1 MTNIACPKTRGVTSP
16 FSGRISSALAA
27 AAFALLLASN
37 PARAQQPAPAPATT
51 TTTTTTTTTATS
63 DASAAAPLTMEA
75 VTVTGLRASLISAQE
90 IKENSP
96 ELMDAVVAE
105 DIGKFPDIT
114 TADALARIPGIQV
127 SHTAGEAENVVIR
140 GLPNIE
146 TTVNGYEMF
155 TGTGRAVALEDIPA
169 EMLAGLSV
177 YKSVGAD
184 QVEGG
189 VAGLIDIQ
197 LHRPF
202 DFEGAEFAGTAR
214 GYYSDQA
221 KKDSY
226 NLSFLA
232 SNRWKYDG
240 GEFGVLVD
248 LSYSKQ
254 HYEDQIA
261 DNYVHFGAN
270 GEQFDLATDPNGV
283 RGYYADNYGLQ
294 LIPGSRARS
303 GASVMLQW
311 KNKDGLSV
319 YWDNLYTGYQ
329 NTHQV
334 DFFIAIPSFGGFTN
348 NVTLFPAGY
357 EGYDVPE
364 KFDNLGTPARFVQS
378 LTANNT
384 NTIASEQSFTDATDT
399 YQGAFGGVW
408 DKDNIRL
415 DAEVSYNISSV
426 RTRGVILDT
435 IIVTPVMN
443 ITYNL
448 NSPTDVNLSGIS
460 YTDPNNFH
468 LSQYFDQWDK
478 DESIQYAVKSDVLVR
493 LGNSFLHSLK
503 LGVRYSER
511 DLNSHSA
518 NPGSYGL
525 PFATLTSSVP
535 GLESLSPT
543 TPFVS
548 STQLNIRQWVAPNPT
563 FLLDNTDVIR
573 SLAGRP
579 DGLPP
584 VDPSRT
590 FIDTEKDFAMY
601 AMGSYHA
608 DLGGMPLD
616 GEFGAR
622 FTDAHDGLGGYQ
634 QQSINGS
641 TTGPFLLTTVDAAR
655 WDVLPVINGRL
666 KLEDNF
672 LLRASITKT
681 VTRPDYVNLNP
692 AVSLTSPG
700 PTIQGSGSG
709 GNPNL
714 DPIRSTNYDMSLEYY
729 PSKSTQVTV
738 AGFYRKIDG
747 YIQNY
752 ADEEVIGG
760 NSYSITR
767 PRSTHD
773 GSLQGVEVGYQ
784 QFFDFLPDAFRGLG
798 FQANYTYID
807 GTTQSP
813 LTLQQTPLAQV
824 SKNNYNVVLIYER
837 GPVSARLAYNW
848 RDKFID
854 SFNQPGI
861 QPTTVWVQSNDRLDF
876 SLDYA
881 ITKNFTLTFEATNI
895 LGHHYHD
902 NFGNLPMFTRDVR
915 NYDRTIGVGLRY
927 RY

>member
-1 MTNIACPKTRGVTSP
+1 MTNTACPKTGGLTPPS
-16 FSGRISSALAA
+16 SGRLPHLLALASMALIA
-27 AAFALLLASN
+27 ASV
-37 PARAQQPAPAPATT
+37 PARAQQVPATT
-51 TTTTTTTTTATS
+51 TTTTTTTTAPADS
-63 DASAAAPLTMEA
+63 SAAAPVTMEA
-75 VTVTGLRASLISAQE
+75 FTVTGLRASLITAQDL
-90 IKENSP
+90 KENSP
-96 ELMDAVVAE
+96 EIEDSLVAE

-127 SHTAGEAENVVIR
+127 SHTAGEAETVALR

-146 TTVNGYEMF
+146 TTVNGYEVF
-155 TGTGRAVALEDIPA
+155 TGTGRGVAFEDIPA
-169 EMLAGLSV
+169 EMLAGIDT

-184 QVEGG
+184 QIEGG
-189 VAGLIDIQ
+189 VAGLIDIR

-202 DFEGAEFAGTAR
+202 DFDGPEFAATTR

-232 SNRWKYDG
+232 SDRWKYAG
-240 GEFGVLVD
+240 GEFGMLVD
-248 LSYSKQ
+248 LSWSKQ

-270 GEQFDLATDPNGV
+270 GEQFDLATDPSGT

-294 LIPGSRARS
+294 LIPGSRTRT

-311 KNKDGLSV
+311 KNNNGLSV

-329 NTHQV
+329 NDHQV
-334 DFFIAIPSFGGFTN
+334 DFFIAIPSFGGFTD

-357 EGYDVPE
+357 EGYNVPE
-364 KFDNLGTPARFVQS
+364 HYDNLGTPARFVES

-399 YQGAFGGVW
+399 YQGAFGAVW

-415 DAEVSYNISSV
+415 DAEVSYSLSSV
-426 RTRGVILDT
+426 RTRGVIMDT

-443 ITYNL
+443 VTYNL
-448 NSPTDVNLSGIS
+448 NSPTDINMSGIS
-460 YTDPNNFH
+460 YTDPSNYH

-478 DESIQYAVKSDVLVR
+478 DESTFYAVKSDVLVR
-493 LGNSFLHSLK
+493 LRDMFLTDLK
-503 LGVRYSER
+503 FGVRYSDR

-518 NPGSYGL
+518 NPGSYPL
-525 PFATLTSSVP
+525 PFATLTSSIP
-535 GLESLSPT
+535 GLEAISPSV
-543 TPFVS
+543 PFVS
-548 STQLNIRQWVAPNPT
+548 PTQLNIRQWLAPNPT
-563 FLLDNTDVIR
+563 FLLDDTDVIR
-573 SLAGRP
+573 GLAGRP

-590 FIDTEKDFAMY
+590 FLDSEEDFATY
-601 AMGSYHA
+601 AMGDYHFM
-608 DLGGMPLD
+608 LGTLPLD
-616 GEFGAR
+616 GQVGVR

-634 QQSINGS
+634 QQNVGGS
-641 TTGPFLLTTVDAAR
+641 TTGPFVLTTVQTSR

-666 KLEDNF
+666 KLEDNL
-672 LLRASITKT
+672 LLRASVTKT
-681 VTRPDYVNLNP
+681 VTRPDYADLNP

-729 PSKSTQVTV
+729 PSKSTQVTLS
-738 AGFYRKIDG
+738 GFYRTIDG
-747 YIQNY
+747 YIQSY
-752 ADEEVIGG
+752 ADEEIIGG

-767 PRSTHD
+767 PQSTHD
-773 GSLQGVEVGYQ
+773 GTLQGFEAGYQ
-784 QFFDFLPDAFRGLG
+784 QFFDFLPDVLKGIG
-798 FQANYTYID
+798 VQANYTYID
-807 GTTQSP
+807 GQTQDP
-813 LTLQQTPLAQV
+813 ILLVKVPLAQV
-824 SKNNYNVVLIYER
+824 SKNNYNIVLLYER

-861 QPTTVWVQSNDRLDF
+861 QPTTVWVQPNDRLDF
-876 SLDYA
+876 SLDVA
-881 ITKNFTLTFEATNI
+881 ITKNFTLTFDATNI
-895 LGHHYHD
+895 LGHYYHD
-902 NFGNLPMFTRDVR
+902 DFGDLPMFTRDTR
-915 NYDRTIGVGLRY
+915 NYDRTVGVGLRY

>member
-1 MTNIACPKTRGVTSP
+1 VIPPSSRRTSA
-16 FSGRISSALAA
+16 ALAA

-37 PARAQQPAPAPATT
+37 TALAQQPAPATT
-51 TTTTTTTTTATS
+51 TTTTTTTTAT
-63 DASAAAPLTMEA
+63 DASAAAPVTMEA

-96 ELMDAVVAE
+96 ELVDSVVAE

-114 TADALARIPGIQV
+114 TADALARIPGVQV
-127 SHTAGEAENVVIR
+127 SHTAGEAENVVVR

-146 TTVNGYEMF
+146 TTINGYEVF
-155 TGTGRAVALEDIPA
+155 TGTGRGVALEDIPA
-169 EMLAGLSV
+169 EMLAGIDT
-177 YKSVGAD
+177 YKSIGAD
-184 QVEGG
+184 QIEGG
-189 VAGLIDIQ
+189 VAGLIDVR

-202 DFEGAEFAGTAR
+202 DFDGPEFAATTR

-240 GEFGVLVD
+240 GEFGALIDV
-248 LSYSKQ
+248 SYSKQ

-294 LIPGSRARS
+294 LIPGSRTRS
-303 GASVMLQW
+303 GASIMLQW

-329 NTHQV
+329 NDHQV

-364 KFDNLGTPARFVQS
+364 KYDALGTPARFVES

-415 DAEVSYNISSV
+415 DAEVSYNVSSV

-435 IIVTPVMN
+435 IIITPVMN
-443 ITYNL
+443 INYNL

-478 DESIQYAVKSDVLVR
+478 DHSVQYAVKSDVLVR
-493 LGNSFLHSLK
+493 LGNAILPSLK
-503 LGVRYSER
+503 FGVRYSDR
-511 DLNSHSA
+511 DVNSHSA

-525 PFATLTSSVP
+525 PFATLTSSIP
-535 GLESLSPT
+535 GLEALSPS

-563 FLLDNTDVIR
+563 FLLDDTDVIR
-573 SLAGRP
+573 ALAGRP
-579 DGLPP
+579 AGLPP

-590 FIDTEKDFAMY
+590 FLDSEENFATY
-601 AMGSYHA
+601 AMGNYHA
-608 DLGGMPLD
+608 DLDGMPLD
-616 GEFGAR
+616 GEFGVR

-634 QQSINGS
+634 QQSIAGS
-641 TTGPFLLTTVDAAR
+641 TTGPFQLTTVQTAR

-666 KLEDNF
+666 KLEDNL
-672 LLRASITKT
+672 LLRASVTKT
-681 VTRPDYVNLNP
+681 VTRPDYANLNP

-714 DPIRSTNYDMSLEYY
+714 DPIRSTNYDLSLEYY

-738 AGFYRKIDG
+738 AGFYRSIDG

-767 PRSTHD
+767 PQSTHD
-773 GSLQGVEVGYQ
+773 GKLQGAEVGYQ
-784 QFFDFLPDAFRGLG
+784 QFFDFLPDYFKGLG

-807 GTTQSP
+807 GTTQDP
-813 LTLQQTPLAQV
+813 LTLAQTPLAQV
-824 SKNNYNVVLIYER
+824 SKNNYNFVLIYER

-876 SLDYA
+876 SLDFA
-881 ITKNFTLTFEATNI
+881 ITKNFTLTFDATNI

-902 NFGNLPMFTRDVR
+902 DFGNLPMFTRDVR
-915 NYDRTIGVGLRY
+915 NYDRTVGVGLRY

>member
-1 MTNIACPKTRGVTSP
+1 LIAG
-16 FSGRISSALAA
+16 AL
-27 AAFALLLASN
+27 ALLLASS
-37 PARAQQPAPAPATT
+37 PAGAQQASATTTTTSAAPAA
-51 TTTTTTTTTATS
+51 TTTTTTTTTATPT
-63 DASAAAPLTMEA
+63 DAAVAAPLTMEA
-75 VTVTGLRASLISAQE
+75 VTVTGLRASLISAQD

-96 ELMDAVVAE
+96 EIVDSVVAE

-114 TADALARIPGIQV
+114 TAEALARIPGIQV
-127 SHTAGEAENVVIR
+127 SHSAGEAQNVVIR

-155 TGTGRAVALEDIPA
+155 TGTGRSVALEDIPA
-169 EMLAGLSV
+169 EMLKGIDV

-184 QVEGG
+184 QIEGG

-202 DFEGAEFAGTAR
+202 DFDGPEFAVTTR

-226 NLSFLA
+226 NMSALA
-232 SNRWKYDG
+232 SDRWKYDG
-240 GEFGVLVD
+240 GEFGILVD

-270 GEQFDLATDPNGV
+270 GEQFDLATDPNGI

-311 KNKDGLSV
+311 KNNNGLSV

-329 NTHQV
+329 NNHQV
-334 DFFIAIPSFGGFTN
+334 DFFIAIPSFGGFTD
-348 NVTLFPAGY
+348 NVTLYPAGN
-357 EGYDVPE
+357 EGYNVPE
-364 KFDNLGTPARFVQS
+364 HYDNLGTPARFVQS

-399 YQGAFGGVW
+399 YQGAFGTVW

-415 DAEVSYNISSV
+415 DAEASWNISSV
-426 RTRGVILDT
+426 RTRGVIMDT
-435 IIVTPVMN
+435 IIITPVMN
-443 ITYNL
+443 ITYNQ

-460 YTDPNNFH
+460 YTDPSNYH

-493 LGNSFLHSLK
+493 LRDSVLTSLK
-503 LGVRYSER
+503 FGVRYSDR
-511 DLNSHSA
+511 YIDSHSA

-525 PFATLTSSVP
+525 PFGTLTSSIP
-535 GLESLSPT
+535 GLEALSPS

-548 STQLNIRQWVAPNPT
+548 STQLNIRQWLAPNPT

-573 SLAGRP
+573 ALAGRP
-579 DGLPP
+579 LGLPP

-590 FIDTEKDFAMY
+590 FIDSEENFDTY
-601 AMGSYHA
+601 AMGSYHLS
-608 DLGGMPLD
+608 LGTMPFD
-616 GEFGAR
+616 GELGVR
-622 FTDAHDGLGGYQ
+622 LTDAHDGLGGYQ
-634 QQSINGS
+634 RQNIGGS
-641 TTGPFLLTTVDAAR
+641 TTGPFVLTTVQEAR

-666 KLEDNF
+666 KLEDNL
-672 LLRASITKT
+672 LLRASVTKT
-681 VTRPDYVNLNP
+681 VTRPDYVSLNP

-729 PSKSTQVTV
+729 PSKSTEL
-738 AGFYRKIDG
+738 ALSGFYRTIDG
-747 YIQNY
+747 YIQSY
-752 ADEEVIGG
+752 ADEEIIGG
-760 NSYSITR
+760 NSYSVTR
-767 PRSTHD
+767 PQSTHD
-773 GSLQGVEVGYQ
+773 GSLQGFEASYQ
-784 QFFDFLPDAFRGLG
+784 QFFDFLPDFFKGLG
-798 FQANYTYID
+798 VEANYTYID
-807 GTTQSP
+807 GHTQDP

-824 SKNNYNVVLIYER
+824 SKNNYNLVLLYER

-881 ITKNFTLTFEATNI
+881 ITKNFTISFDATNI
-895 LGHHYHD
+895 LGHYYHD
-902 NFGNLPMFTRDVR
+902 DFGNLPMFTRDTR
-915 NYDRTIGVGLRY
+915 NYDRTVGVGLRY

>member
-622 FTDAHDGLGGYQ
+622 FTDAHDGL
-634 QQSINGS
+634 
-641 TTGPFLLTTVDAAR
+641 AA
-655 WDVLPVINGRL
+655 
-666 KLEDNF
+666 
-672 LLRASITKT
+672 
-681 VTRPDYVNLNP
+681 
-692 AVSLTSPG
+692 TSN
-700 PTIQGSGSG
+700 S
-709 GNPNL
+709 
-714 DPIRSTNYDMSLEYY
+714 RSTAPRRARSSSR
-729 PSKSTQVTV
+729 PSM
-738 AGFYRKIDG
+738 RP
-747 YIQNY
+747 
-752 ADEEVIGG
+752 GG
-760 NSYSITR
+760 TSSR
-767 PRSTHD
+767 
-773 GSLQGVEVGYQ
+773 
-784 QFFDFLPDAFRGLG
+784 
-798 FQANYTYID
+798 
-807 GTTQSP
+807 
-813 LTLQQTPLAQV
+813 
-824 SKNNYNVVLIYER
+824 
-837 GPVSARLAYNW
+837 
-848 RDKFID
+848 
-854 SFNQPGI
+854 
-861 QPTTVWVQSNDRLDF
+861 
-876 SLDYA
+876 
-881 ITKNFTLTFEATNI
+881 
-895 LGHHYHD
+895 
-902 NFGNLPMFTRDVR
+902 
-915 NYDRTIGVGLRY
+915 
-927 RY
+927 